1 MVPDEPARSLTELFE
16 IARFSDRSIAP
27 SMKQRA
33 IDCLLDIRSGLTSEV
48 T

>member
-1 MVPDEPARSLTELFE
+1 MVPDDPARSLTELFE
-16 IARFSDRSIAP
+16 VARFSDRPIDP
-27 SMKQRA
+27 PMKQRA